1 MNLST
6 KVAYNTIIQFISKV
20 ISTALGLLAM
30 AMIARYLGLSGFGE
44 YTTAFTFIS
53 FFAIMADLGLT
64 LITVQMISQP
74 NIDESKILGNLMGLR
89 LFSAIILI
97 GLGPI
102 MVQFFPYSTSVK
114 IAVSAMSASFLF
126 TALNQI
132 FVGLFQKRL
141 RMDKVSLAE
150 VISRAVLVI
159 GIFFAI
165 KENWGLL
172 GISLIIIVPNGISF
186 LLHYLFSLKFIKI
199 KIRFDFKYWREIMK
213 RSWPLAI
220 TIIFNLIY
228 LKTDTILLSIINR
241 PSQIGIIAEVGLY
254 GAAYKVIEVLVTFPF
269 IFAGIILPILTL
281 QWAENNKE
289 KFFSILQKS
298 FDTMAMFAIPL
309 IIGTYFLAKDIVV
322 LMAGEEFS
330 AAAPILRLLIIAAAV
345 IFLGT
350 MFSHAIIAIHK
361 QAKII
366 FCYFFV
372 AVSSVIGYLI
382 FIPKFSYFGAAWV
395 TIYSETAIALL
406 MMAVVWKYT
415 RFIPKLEIFF
425 KSALASLGMG
435 LILLGLRKNGIDS
448 IAISLLAAIPAYFIF
463 LYLFKGLEQKDILN
477 LLNKNHDK

>member
-1 MNLST
+1 VNLST
-6 KVAYNTIIQFISKV
+6 KVAYNTIIQFVSKV

-30 AMIARYLGLSGFGE
+30 AMVARYLGLSGFGE

-74 NIDESKILGNLMGLR
+74 DIDENKILGNLMGLR
-89 LFSAIILI
+89 LVSAIILI

-102 MVQFFPYSTSVK
+102 AVQFFPYSATVK

-126 TALNQI
+126 TALNQV

-159 GIFFAI
+159 GIFLAI
-165 KENWGLL
+165 RKNWGLL
-172 GISLIIIVPNGISF
+172 GISLIITVPNAISF
-186 LLHYLFSLKFIKI
+186 LLHYLFSLKFTRV
-199 KIRFDFKYWREIMK
+199 KIRFDLAYWKEIMS
-213 RSWPLAI
+213 RSWPLAL

-241 PSQIGIIAEVGLY
+241 PSKIGIIAEVGLY

-281 QWAENNKE
+281 QWAENNKQ
-289 KFFSILQKS
+289 KFFSVLQKA
-298 FDTMAMFAIPL
+298 FDTMAIFAIPL

-322 LMAGEEFS
+322 LMAGEDF
-330 AAAPILRLLIIAAAV
+330 APAGPILRLLIIAAAV

-366 FCYFFV
+366 FCYLFV
-372 AVSSVIGYLI
+372 AVSSVMGYLI
-382 FIPKFSYFGAAWV
+382 FIPRFSYFGAAWV
-395 TIYSETAIALL
+395 TIYSETMIALL
-406 MMAVVWKYT
+406 MMAVVWRHT
-415 RFIPKLEIFF
+415 RFLPKLTILF
-425 KSALASLGMG
+425 KSTLASIAMG
-435 LILLGLRKNGIDS
+435 AVLHILRKYETENL
-448 IAISLLAAIPAYFIF
+448 AISLVTAIPAYFIF
-463 LYLFKGLEQKDILN
+463 LYLFKGLNQKDILN
-477 LLNKNHDK
+477 LLNKNNG